1 MEKEKQFLMK
11 KRNLKN
17 NSSNNYIKKD
27 LLTYNDLKRKAKKNM
42 RKAKSIN
49 ELKNCMKI
57 YDVNEDINLQ
67 ILNSIHNIE
76 INEAYNEFPKY
87 QNSIPFKE
95 RIQFIQK
102 YENQLL
108 KVEKNMVK
116 ILNIVRKKN

>member
-1 MEKEKQFLMK
+1 
-11 KRNLKN
+11 
-17 NSSNNYIKKD
+17 
-27 LLTYNDLKRKAKKNM
+27 M

-49 ELKNCMKI
+49 ELKNCLKI
-57 YDVNEDINLQ
+57 YDANEDINLQ

>member
-27 LLTYNDLKRKAKKNM
+27 LLTYNELKRKAKKNM

-57 YDVNEDINLQ
+57 YDVNEDINL
-67 ILNSIHNIE
+67 
-76 INEAYNEFPKY
+76 
-87 QNSIPFKE
+87 
-95 RIQFIQK
+95 
-102 YENQLL
+102 
-108 KVEKNMVK
+108 
-116 ILNIVRKKN
+116 